1 MLRVVADTNIYISA
15 LNFGGA
21 ADDVLALARAREIH
35 LYISRSILHELQG
48 VLAKKFRWTPV
59 QIHEAARHILRY
71 AILVSPMES
80 VSVIKYDE
88 PDNRIL
94 ECALAADAH
103 VIVSGDQDLKRLRQY
118 RGVKIVSPREFLKTI
133 RRITT

>member
-15 LNFGGA
+15 LNFGGV
-21 ADDVLALARAREIH
+21 ADDVLGLARAEEIH
-35 LYISRSILHELQG
+35 LYISRPILHELQG
-48 VLAKKFRWTPV
+48 VLAKKFRWSSV

-71 AILVSPMES
+71 TILVNPMES
-80 VSVIKYDE
+80 VNIVKHDE

-118 RGVKIVSPREFLKTI
+118 RGIKIVSPREFLKTI
-133 RRITT
+133 RRATT